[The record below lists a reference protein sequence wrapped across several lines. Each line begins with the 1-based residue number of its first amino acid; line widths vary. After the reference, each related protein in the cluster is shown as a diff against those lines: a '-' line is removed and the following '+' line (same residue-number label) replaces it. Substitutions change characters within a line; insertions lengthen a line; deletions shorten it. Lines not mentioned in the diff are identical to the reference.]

1 MSISVSIP
9 RNLSMGRQYD
19 SVNSTYQYMYI
30 KLAFTFTEQVSLQ
43 AAIEFAAHS
52 SFNLIGLKYIHQ
64 LPVHSWKEPKC
75 WLRGSFF
82 HNKKKYKKD
91 LAYYK
96 YGIEGL
102 HIFGIGCTW
111 NALWFQ
117 HWAEL
122 QSCLNENFLAYI
134 VSQKRSKT
142 QWKKNTG
149 HCFNTVTKQNHGVF
163 LTKSTL
169 NQNIQCPF
177 FTTPFI
183 GNICTVT
190 CMLIILITII
200 NSKKRQTSFGRN
212 SVWSCKQVILEDPF
226 LKQKKRTNK

>member
-1 MSISVSIP
+1 MHS
-9 RNLSMGRQYD
+9 Q
-19 SVNSTYQYMYI
+19 
-30 KLAFTFTEQVSLQ
+30 TEQVSLQ

-82 HNKKKYKKD
+82 HNKKKIIKKIWHTTSTS
-91 LAYYK
+91 
-96 YGIEGL
+96 IEGL

-122 QSCLNENFLAYI
+122 QSCLNENFFAYI

-142 QWKKNTG
+142 QWKKIQDIVLTQLQNKTME
-149 HCFNTVTKQNHGVF
+149 CFWQSSL
-163 LTKSTL
+163 LTKIL
-169 NQNIQCPF
+169 NALFPLHLSYEIHLLLHVC
-177 FTTPFI
+177 
-183 GNICTVT
+183 
-190 CMLIILITII
+190 
-200 NSKKRQTSFGRN
+200 
-212 SVWSCKQVILEDPF
+212 
-226 LKQKKRTNK
+226 